1 MVDEELKRK
10 VLDDAT
16 KIARTIIDDIASVK
30 ADGVPKDIQ
39 RKLTTIQTK
48 TKELLTEIRDELLQQ
63 SKLSD
68 F

>member
-1 MVDEELKRK
+1 MADEELKRK

-16 KIARTIIDDIASVK
+16 KIARMIIDDIASVK